1 MLFEKYPEPCR
12 VDYVPSP
19 YEPDDDGVLDVGYY
33 IGTLSDGR
41 KYRLEC
47 WQMDDM
53 VMLTIM
59 FSDLGLSAYTK
70 QDMYYL
76 LELEEI
82 VEFTTD
88 VKKVQCTRTRDD
100 VENNVWAVNMMLKNE
115 ENTFGRLLITLKR
128 YK

>member
-1 MLFEKYPEPCR
+1 MLVKKYPEPCR
-12 VDYVPSP
+12 VDYIPSP
-19 YEPDDDGVLDVGYY
+19 YEPDDDGVLDIGYY
-33 IGTLSDGR
+33 IGSLSDGR

-59 FSDLGLSAYTK
+59 FSDLGMSAYTK

-82 VEFTTD
+82 LEFSTD
-88 VKKVQCTRTRDD
+88 VKKLQCTRTEDD
-100 VENNVWAVNMMLKNE
+100 TQNSVWAINMMLKNA

>member
-1 MLFEKYPEPCR
+1 MLVKKYPEPCR
-12 VDYVPSP
+12 VDYIPSP
-19 YEPDDDGVLDVGYY
+19 YEPDDDGVLDIGYY
-33 IGTLSDGR
+33 IGSLSDGR

-82 VEFTTD
+82 LEFSTD
-88 VKKVQCTRTRDD
+88 VKKLQCTRTEDD
-100 VENNVWAVNMMLKNE
+100 TQNSVWAINMMLKNA